1 MKKYY
6 NAILGLAIVSVI
18 SVSFMVFF
26 SIVTGIV
33 VWAIGNDETSG
44 EVITGENYV
53 IREAMLEIGSP
64 SAGRTF
70 NYNMDLPYWK
80 IQVDQFNVNCPEE
93 IYIGQLANADEIK
106 QKTAKFFSG
115 VMKEEVKV
123 LDYYLDYCW
132 WEENQEYKIEGVFL
146 VGSTPYIFEMS
157 E

>member
-1 MKKYY
+1 MKNICKWF
-6 NAILGLAIVSVI
+6 LGLVIESVCLIAAVAI
-18 SVSFMVFF
+18 F
-26 SIVTGIV
+26 TGIV
-33 VWAIGNDETSG
+33 IWSIGKDETQG

-53 IREAMLEIGSP
+53 IREAMLEIGNL

-93 IYIGQLANADEIK
+93 IYICQLANNDEIK